1 MMLTKEHIIAT
12 LRTKIF
18 GKKVFV
24 FDTIDST
31 NTFAKTLSPDEAP
44 HGTLIIADEQTAG
57 RGRMQRHWLSNKGK
71 NLLLSLVVYPDFSTE
86 KISLLPFAG
95 ALAITDAIETVTKLS
110 ATCKWP
116 NDVLINGKK
125 VCGMLLESS
134 VDNSSIRKVI
144 LGVGV
149 NVNQEEF
156 PDELK
161 YKATSLKN
169 ESGIE
174 IDRIRLLQTLLEEV
188 ENRYEQ
194 LSKFPSQQ
202 LLHDWKMKALLFGK
216 KITVLESEF
225 SFPAIALDVAEDG
238 SLIIQ
243 TEDGE
248 KKNIYAGE
256 VSLAYQ

>member
-1 MMLTKEHIIAT
+1 MLTKENIVTH
-12 LRTKIF
+12 LHTKIL
-18 GKKVFV
+18 GKKIFV
-24 FDTIDST
+24 FDSIDST
-31 NTFAKTLSPDEAP
+31 NSFAKTLSPDQAP

-57 RGRMQRHWLSNKGK
+57 RGRMHRHWISTKGK
-71 NLLLSLVVYPDFSTE
+71 NLLFSLVLYPDFFAE

-95 ALAITDAIETVTKLS
+95 SLAVTDAIETVTKLS

-116 NDVLINGKK
+116 NDVMINGKK

-134 VDNSSIRKVI
+134 VDSSSIRKVI
-144 LGVGV
+144 LGIGV
-149 NVNQEEF
+149 NVNQEDF

-174 IDRIRLLQTLLEEV
+174 VERIRLLQTLLEEL

-216 KITVLESEF
+216 KITVLESEY
-225 SFPAIALDVAEDG
+225 SFQATAIDVAEDG

-248 KKNIYAGE
+248 KKNIFAGD
-256 VSLAYQ
+256 VSLTYN